1 MELHVSSEETWH
13 IVQITA
19 FAWEHCNEDQLK
31 GCMDGPEHQCESK
44 VDPGATGPVKGVQ
57 LTNIQSGLT
66 ENLDKVSTNIIM
78 KLKELLY
85 FALFLCLFVQIQ
97 SAHTFLTFLNRSEN
111 WTTWEF
117 FLLFLKFCI
126 ILIFPVHC
134 TGLILNT
141 PPQSLPIH
149 QGSVLS

>member
-1 MELHVSSEETWH
+1 
-13 IVQITA
+13 
-19 FAWEHCNEDQLK
+19 
-31 GCMDGPEHQCESK
+31 MDGPEHQCESK

-57 LTNIQSGLT
+57 LTNIQFGLT

-111 WTTWEF
+111 
-117 FLLFLKFCI
+117 
-126 ILIFPVHC
+126 
-134 TGLILNT
+134 
-141 PPQSLPIH
+141 
-149 QGSVLS
+149 

>member
-1 MELHVSSEETWH
+1 M
-13 IVQITA
+13 
-19 FAWEHCNEDQLK
+19 K

-111 WTTWEF
+111 
-117 FLLFLKFCI
+117 
-126 ILIFPVHC
+126 
-134 TGLILNT
+134 
-141 PPQSLPIH
+141 
-149 QGSVLS
+149 

>member
-1 MELHVSSEETWH
+1 M
-13 IVQITA
+13 
-19 FAWEHCNEDQLK
+19 K

-44 VDPGATGPVKGVQ
+44 VDPGATGPVKGVK

-85 FALFLCLFVQIQ
+85 FALFFVCLFVQIQ

-111 WTTWEF
+111 
-117 FLLFLKFCI
+117 
-126 ILIFPVHC
+126 
-134 TGLILNT
+134 
-141 PPQSLPIH
+141 
-149 QGSVLS
+149 